1 MSTAAETT
9 LSSLLS
15 SSSFLLAYA
24 LPLFFLSLLLT
35 FAGAFLTLDRT
46 RAFAPRYDALTPSE
60 TTKIQ
65 HAEVLFKR
73 IFRIE
78 GGIGGIAL
86 GFVTGVHF
94 TTFLALLIPNVS
106 TSKSLSAGAF
116 LAVWLLSAIACS
128 ILAARWRFVTL
139 AFAGIAGYSTFALAF
154 AVIMH
159 PSLLTRLIL
168 VAVFTLIGLVMC
180 LLPIAR
186 TQHVFVRLAMASV
199 GAFGTI
205 LAIALLAHI
214 LSWTEVWDRLWI
226 KDGSLWGTTQEK
238 GLSAAFCLF
247 VLVGAASDW
256 FLKKKLGEN
265 PDEKWDSYLADYAAT
280 LPNTSDRAGHFQPLQ
295 SFWGRHF
302 GHNKGLDPV
311 GKDVIFPTDAE
322 LKLPVPDSPLKLY
335 KKRSLAGPHASP
347 HDQPRRFTPPQDYLR
362 KDRRPG
368 VKGRQRTRELIKF
381 EPLDPYAESDSDE
394 DEDLKKG
401 VPAFVR
407 SPTRSDSMATLA
419 DEQPARKAKNDPLSE
434 DEQDVTANRMHF
446 LRRHSLAHKASTAAI
461 SQAGTGSSTTLT
473 PTAFTPV
480 PATPSLIKAVE
491 RVNAAQREAFS
502 GSTDGLPLSVS
513 VSTSVPATP
522 GAAPPEPRP
531 HNWNA
536 FWDDVKTK
544 AGHGFHPHRRDGAD
558 VDGGSQSGAGVA
570 AAPSRR

>member
-1 MSTAAETT
+1 MSTAETT

-35 FAGAFLTLDRT
+35 LAGAFLTLDRT
-46 RAFAPRYDALTPSE
+46 RTFAPRYDALSPSE

-154 AVIMH
+154 AVILH

-168 VAVFTLIGLVMC
+168 VAIFTPIGVVMC

-186 TQHVFVRLAMASV
+186 TQHVFVRLAMASI

-214 LSWTEVWDRLWI
+214 PSWTEVWDRLWI
-226 KDGSLWGTTQEK
+226 KDGSFWGTGQEK

-247 VLVGAASDW
+247 VLVGVASDW
-256 FLKKKLGEN
+256 FLKRKLGEN
-265 PDEKWDSYLADYAAT
+265 PDEKWDSYLADYTAT
-280 LPNTSDRAGHFQPLQ
+280 LPNSSNRAGQFQPLQ
-295 SFWGRHF
+295 TFWGRHF

-322 LKLPVPDSPLKLY
+322 LKLPIPDSPLKLY
-335 KKRSLAGPHASP
+335 KKRSLAGPHAPPSL
-347 HDQPRRFTPPQDYLR
+347 DSPRRFTPPQDYLR
-362 KDRRPG
+362 KERRPG
-368 VKGRQRTRELIKF
+368 VKGRHRTREPIKF
-381 EPLDPYAESDSDE
+381 EPLDPYAQSDSDS

-419 DEQPARKAKNDPLSE
+419 EEQPARKAKDDPLSE
-434 DEQDVTANRMHF
+434 DEQDVTANRTHF
-446 LRRHSLAHKASTAAI
+446 LQRHSLAHKVSTAAI
-461 SQAGTGSSTTLT
+461 SQAGTGSSATLT
-473 PTAFTPV
+473 SAVFTPV

-502 GSTDGLPLSVS
+502 GSRDGLPLS
-513 VSTSVPATP
+513 TP
-522 GAAPPEPRP
+522 LAAPAEPRP

-536 FWDDVKTK
+536 FWDEVKTK
-544 AGHGFHPHRRDGAD
+544 AGHGFHPQRRDDD
-558 VDGGSQSGAGVA
+558 VSGAGVVHA
-570 AAPSRR
+570 ALKR